1 MHLKLLEDFITLA
14 GAKNF
19 SVAARQRNVTHP
31 AFGRRIKALENW
43 IGASLV
49 QRASEVQAFGLTP
62 AGDEFLTTAKRI
74 IDDLQGAKQTAL
86 RTGADQVR
94 ICTGRTLAR
103 TMVADW
109 LTQIIEQSDA
119 ASPLS
124 FNIRTASLHEAALSL
139 EAGQCHFMIA
149 YHHRTLELHLDQRRF
164 SYKPFGSDKLVAVRA
179 KKLIE
184 KRSTAMNIIQFSRG
198 LALRKI
204 FDDGMNATSSN
215 IDRQRLQIVA
225 ECDSPDAVHALA
237 LKGIGVAWLPW
248 SLVANDCKQKRL
260 TLLEGQQW
268 PEFDFNVRIYRK
280 RNRLST
286 RAEEIW
292 VQIDL

>member
-1 MHLKLLEDFITLA
+1 MHLKLLEDFIALA

-62 AGDEFLTTAKRI
+62 AGDEFLTTARRI

-86 RTGADQVR
+86 RTGTDQVR

-109 LTQIIEQSDA
+109 LAHIAERSETTL
-119 ASPLS
+119 PMS

-149 YHHRTLELHLDQRRF
+149 YHHRTIELHLDQRRF
-164 SYKPFGSDKLVAVRA
+164 SYKPFGSDKLVAVSS
-179 KKLIE
+179 KKLND
-184 KRSTAMNIIQFSRG
+184 KRIAAVNFIQFSRG

-204 FDDGMNATSSN
+204 FDDGIQATTLPV
-215 IDRQRLQIVA
+215 DKPRLQIVA
-225 ECDSPDAVHALA
+225 ECDSPDAVHALV
-237 LKGIGVAWLPW
+237 LKGLGVAWLPW

-280 RNRLST
+280 RNRLNSL
-286 RAEEIW
+286 AEDIW
-292 VQIDL
+292 ALTDQ